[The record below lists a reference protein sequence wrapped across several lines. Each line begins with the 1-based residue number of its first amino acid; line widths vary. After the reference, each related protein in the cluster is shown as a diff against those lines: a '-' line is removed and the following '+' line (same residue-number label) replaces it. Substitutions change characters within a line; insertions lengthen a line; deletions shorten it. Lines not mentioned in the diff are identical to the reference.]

1 MSDTV
6 SMKYHQDVINSL
18 EKEIADL
25 KQDKNDIYEDYE
37 ELKSQYS
44 KLVRTYNQVLSR
56 DVKDINELR
65 EKIQNLE
72 YDLKKKDEKSLLKD
86 KQLEAKD
93 KLIKLLK
100 EESESEDAE
109 QLQHMNTLF
118 NEIKKLTDL
127 VQDYRIAVGVLVV
140 VILFQFA
147 LMVFIL
153 QEETWNIN

>member
-1 MSDTV
+1 MSDTI

-25 KQDKNDIYEDYE
+25 KRDKNDLYENYE
-37 ELKSQYS
+37 QQQTQYS
-44 KLVRTYNQVLSR
+44 ELVNKYNKVLSR
-56 DVKDINELR
+56 DTKDINELR

-100 EESESEDAE
+100 EESESEDTE

-127 VQDYRIAVGVLVV
+127 VQDYRIAVGVLAA

-153 QEETWNIN
+153 

>member
-1 MSDTV
+1 MSDTI

-25 KQDKNDIYEDYE
+25 KRDKNDLYENYE
-37 ELKSQYS
+37 QQQTQYS
-44 KLVRTYNQVLSR
+44 ELVNKYNKVFIR
-56 DVKDINELR
+56 DIKDINELR

-72 YDLKKKDEKSLLKD
+72 YDLEKKDEKSLLKD

-109 QLQHMNTLF
+109 QLQYMNTLF
-118 NEIKKLTDL
+118 NKIEKLTDL
-127 VQDYRIAVGVLVV
+127 VQDYRIAVGVLTI
-140 VILFQFA
+140 VILFQFV

-153 QEETWNIN
+153 

>member
-1 MSDTV
+1 MSDTI
-6 SMKYHQDVINSL
+6 SMKYHQDIINSL

-25 KQDKNDIYEDYE
+25 KRDKNDLYENYE
-37 ELKSQYS
+37 QQQTQYS
-44 KLVRTYNQVLSR
+44 ELVNKYNKVLSR
-56 DVKDINELR
+56 DTKDINELR

-72 YDLKKKDEKSLLKD
+72 YDLKKKDEKCLLKD

-109 QLQHMNTLF
+109 QLQYMNTLF
-118 NEIKKLTDL
+118 NKIEKLTDL
-127 VQDYRIAVGVLVV
+127 VQDYRIAVGVLAI
-140 VILFQFA
+140 VILFQFV

-153 QEETWNIN
+153 

>member
-1 MSDTV
+1 MSDTI

-25 KQDKNDIYEDYE
+25 KRDKNDLYENHE
-37 ELKSQYS
+37 QLQTQYS
-44 KLVRTYNQVLSR
+44 ELVNTYNKVLSR
-56 DVKDINELR
+56 DIKDINELQ
-65 EKIQNLE
+65 EKIENLE

-109 QLQHMNTLF
+109 QLQYMNTLF
-118 NEIKKLTDL
+118 NKIEKLTGL
-127 VQDYRIAVGVLVV
+127 VQDYRIAVGVLAI
-140 VILFQFA
+140 VILFQFV

-153 QEETWNIN
+153 

>member
-1 MSDTV
+1 MSDTI
-6 SMKYHQDVINSL
+6 SMEYHQDVINSL

-25 KQDKNDIYEDYE
+25 KRDKNDLYENYE
-37 ELKSQYS
+37 QQQTQYS
-44 KLVRTYNQVLSR
+44 QLVNKYNKVLSH
-56 DVKDINELR
+56 DIKDINELR

-72 YDLKKKDEKSLLKD
+72 YDLKKKDEKCLLKD

-109 QLQHMNTLF
+109 QLQYMNTLF
-118 NEIKKLTDL
+118 NKIEKLTDL
-127 VQDYRIAVGVLVV
+127 VQDYRIAVGVLAI

-147 LMVFIL
+147 LMVFIP
-153 QEETWNIN
+153 

>member
-1 MSDTV
+1 MSDTI

-25 KQDKNDIYEDYE
+25 KQDKNDLYENYE
-37 ELKSQYS
+37 QQQTQYS
-44 KLVRTYNQVLSR
+44 ELINKYNKVLSR
-56 DVKDINELR
+56 DTKDINELR

-86 KQLEAKD
+86 KQLEAKN

-100 EESESEDAE
+100 EESESEDTK

-118 NEIKKLTDL
+118 NEIEKLTDL
-127 VQDYRIAVGVLVV
+127 VQDYRIAVGVLAI
-140 VILFQFA
+140 VILFQFV

-153 QEETWNIN
+153 

>member
-1 MSDTV
+1 MSDTI
-6 SMKYHQDVINSL
+6 SMEYHQDVINSL

-25 KQDKNDIYEDYE
+25 KRDKNDLYENYE
-37 ELKSQYS
+37 QQQTQYS
-44 KLVRTYNQVLSR
+44 QLVNKYNKVLSR
-56 DVKDINELR
+56 DIKDINELR

-72 YDLKKKDEKSLLKD
+72 YDLKKKKDEKCLLKD

-109 QLQHMNTLF
+109 QLQYMNTLF
-118 NEIKKLTDL
+118 NKIEKLTDL
-127 VQDYRIAVGVLVV
+127 VQDYRIAVGVLAI

-147 LMVFIL
+147 LMVFIP
-153 QEETWNIN
+153 

>member
-1 MSDTV
+1 MSDTI

-25 KQDKNDIYEDYE
+25 KRDKNDLYENYE
-37 ELKSQYS
+37 QQQTQYS
-44 KLVRTYNQVLSR
+44 ELVNKYNNILSR

-118 NEIKKLTDL
+118 NNIEKLTDL
-127 VQDYRIAVGVLVV
+127 VQDYRIAVGVLAI
-140 VILFQFA
+140 VILFQFV

-153 QEETWNIN
+153 

>member
-100 EESESEDAE
+100 EESESEDTE
-109 QLQHMNTLF
+109 QLQHMNALF

-127 VQDYRIAVGVLVV
+127 VQDYRIAVGVLAA

-153 QEETWNIN
+153 

>member
-1 MSDTV
+1 MSDTI

-25 KQDKNDIYEDYE
+25 KQDKNDLYENYE
-37 ELKSQYS
+37 QQQTQYS
-44 KLVRTYNQVLSR
+44 ELVNKYNKVLSR
-56 DVKDINELR
+56 DTKDINELR

-93 KLIKLLK
+93 T
-100 EESESEDAE
+100 E
-109 QLQHMNTLF
+109 QLQYMNTLF
-118 NEIKKLTDL
+118 NKIEKLTDL
-127 VQDYRIAVGVLVV
+127 VQDYRIAVGVLAI
-140 VILFQFA
+140 VILFQFV

-153 QEETWNIN
+153 

>member
-1 MSDTV
+1 MSDTI

-25 KQDKNDIYEDYE
+25 KQDKNDLYENYE
-37 ELKSQYS
+37 QQQTQYS
-44 KLVRTYNQVLSR
+44 ELVNKYNKVLSR
-56 DVKDINELR
+56 DTKDINELR

-100 EESESEDAE
+100 EESESEDTE
-109 QLQHMNTLF
+109 QLQYMNTLF
-118 NEIKKLTDL
+118 NKIEKLTDL
-127 VQDYRIAVGVLVV
+127 VQDYRIAVGVLAI
-140 VILFQFA
+140 VILFQFV

-153 QEETWNIN
+153 

>member
-37 ELKSQYS
+37 ELKSKYS
-44 KLVRTYNQVLSR
+44 TLVRTCSQIFSR

-127 VQDYRIAVGVLVV
+127 VQDYRIAVGVLAA

-153 QEETWNIN
+153 

>member
-1 MSDTV
+1 MSDTI
-6 SMKYHQDVINSL
+6 SMEYHQDVINSL

-25 KQDKNDIYEDYE
+25 KRDKNDLYENYE
-37 ELKSQYS
+37 QQQTQYS
-44 KLVRTYNQVLSR
+44 QLVNKYNKVLSR
-56 DVKDINELR
+56 DIKDINELR

-72 YDLKKKDEKSLLKD
+72 YDLKKKDEKCLLKD

-109 QLQHMNTLF
+109 QLQYMNTLF
-118 NEIKKLTDL
+118 NKIEKLTDL
-127 VQDYRIAVGVLVV
+127 VQDYRIAVGVLAI
-140 VILFQFA
+140 VILFQFV

-153 QEETWNIN
+153 

>member
-1 MSDTV
+1 MSDTI
-6 SMKYHQDVINSL
+6 SMEYHQDVINSL

-25 KQDKNDIYEDYE
+25 KRDKNDLYENYE
-37 ELKSQYS
+37 QQQTQYS
-44 KLVRTYNQVLSR
+44 QLVNKYNKVLSR
-56 DVKDINELR
+56 DTKDINELR

-72 YDLKKKDEKSLLKD
+72 YDLKKKDEKCLLKD

-109 QLQHMNTLF
+109 QLQYMNTLF
-118 NEIKKLTDL
+118 NKIEKLTDL
-127 VQDYRIAVGVLVV
+127 VQDYRIAVGVLAI

-147 LMVFIL
+147 LMVFIP
-153 QEETWNIN
+153 

>member
-1 MSDTV
+1 MSDTI
-6 SMKYHQDVINSL
+6 SMKYHQDIINSL

-25 KQDKNDIYEDYE
+25 KRDKNDLYENYE
-37 ELKSQYS
+37 QQQTQYS
-44 KLVRTYNQVLSR
+44 ELVNKCNKVLSR
-56 DVKDINELR
+56 DTKDINELR

-72 YDLKKKDEKSLLKD
+72 YDLKKKDEKCLLKD

-109 QLQHMNTLF
+109 QLQYMNTLF
-118 NEIKKLTDL
+118 NKIEKLTDL
-127 VQDYRIAVGVLVV
+127 VQDYRIAVGVLAI
-140 VILFQFA
+140 VILFQFV

-153 QEETWNIN
+153 